1 MERLYGSGLIR
12 KLLIDGKTVLIQH
25 ESGWLPP
32 VLEQSE
38 GKQRRIGVEIEL
50 AGIEPELLCNS
61 ISSLYGGEI
70 KQHTALEYLV
80 TDTKMGDFVVELDT
94 SYLKALAEKYK
105 EQNIDNTFVNALP
118 MELITKAAEQI
129 VPWEVVTPPM
139 PISKLNTLT
148 LLLKQLRESGALGT
162 RHALHF
168 AFGVHLNPE
177 LPRLDVTT
185 VLSYLRAYFCLY
197 DWIVMHEDTDLA
209 RRLTTYIK
217 HFDKDYVKKIVDLSY
232 QPSIDQLIDDYL
244 LYNPTRNRSLDML
257 PLFAYLDKDRVNGA
271 IKDPRIKARPTF
283 HYRLPNCDIDNPE
296 WNIDLPWF
304 LWLHVEKLAAQPQ
317 LLATLCDQYT
327 TELAK
332 ILNPFGEPWRIRVGR
347 FLRAHELGKSS

>member
-197 DWIVMHEDTDLA
+197 DWIVMHD
-209 RRLTTYIK
+209 
-217 HFDKDYVKKIVDLSY
+217 
-232 QPSIDQLIDDYL
+232 
-244 LYNPTRNRSLDML
+244 PTRNRSLDML